1 MKKWRRKKM
10 EQEKKKLLVK
20 FITLYKK
27 QLKINQLSINTK

>member
-1 MKKWRRKKM
+1 M